1 MMTANISH
9 DKVIRDELLSSAFCS
24 TKLAREWRHEAWVY
38 GLFSHSV
45 SAECQIKI
53 LLSYNLLLYSCTIMV
68 SDKPIIVREKACLS
82 ELYDEVGLMKLSKSE
97 EASLIDALHN
107 KSKNISTLL
116 ARQDPLLD
124 HQQPVEA
131 RLLTCQKPSQP
142 KLG

>member
-1 MMTANISH
+1 MGSW
-9 DKVIRDELLSSAFCS
+9 VILPLC
-24 TKLAREWRHEAWVY
+24 
-38 GLFSHSV
+38 
-45 SAECQIKI
+45 ECRMPKKI

-116 ARQDPLLD
+116 AQ
-124 HQQPVEA
+124 
-131 RLLTCQKPSQP
+131 
-142 KLG
+142 